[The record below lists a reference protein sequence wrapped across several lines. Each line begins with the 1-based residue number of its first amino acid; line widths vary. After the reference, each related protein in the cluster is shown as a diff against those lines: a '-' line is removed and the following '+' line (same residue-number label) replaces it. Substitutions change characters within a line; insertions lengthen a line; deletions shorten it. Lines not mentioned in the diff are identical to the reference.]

1 MASDHLDDDTYIYF
15 LPIRAYKRRT
25 TPCRACESTTPS
37 NSSRNQDHL
46 FNWWLTGA
54 TNIDVVHCCF
64 D

>member
-15 LPIRAYKRRT
+15 LPIPPTSAARRHAGLANPLRRQT
-25 TPCRACESTTPS
+25 LPGTKIIFYYR
-37 NSSRNQDHL
+37 
-46 FNWWLTGA
+46 LTGA